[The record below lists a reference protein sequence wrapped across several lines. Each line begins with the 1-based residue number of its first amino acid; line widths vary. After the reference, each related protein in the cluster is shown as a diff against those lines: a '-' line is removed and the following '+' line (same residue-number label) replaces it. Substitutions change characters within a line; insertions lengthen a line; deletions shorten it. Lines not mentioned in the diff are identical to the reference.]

1 MSAALQGV
9 SDKFTGV
16 PADYPGWVID
26 VINLMRVMNG
36 KIYNEIR
43 LNRPDDDAED
53 WDEQYDTEEYKER
66 EYTSLDQRRATASMI
81 ILKSLSPE
89 ISKDFKHM
97 VNDVPGMW
105 RAIRDKYHRQTEA
118 AKTTLYT
125 QYHKERLKE
134 GETIDSYVSRLKDTI
149 RRLQGY
155 GAVVDTASQK
165 FTLLNGLPTSSY
177 EYIKDKLSNNP
188 QDYTFDEMV
197 QQIQDKYD
205 SLIRQKEKGEDGSEE
220 KSAARVAREERAAFV
235 AAAGPFRGRGR
246 GRGGIRHS
254 PYGGRGGRGGGRGG
268 YRGVSRGGHGRGGY
282 SGRGGSG
289 GVGGVGEKGSDT
301 VVCFGCNQTGHI
313 RSNCPERAVVGKCF
327 VCGKTGH
334 RAAQCRQA
342 MGGGVRSFGD
352 GHKSEKKTSE

>member
-1 MSAALQGV
+1 MSAILQGV
-9 SDKFTGV
+9 DVKFTGV

-43 LNRPDDDAED
+43 LDRPDDEED
-53 WDEQYDTEEYKER
+53 EYDEQYDTDEYKER
-66 EYTSLDQRRATASMI
+66 DYVSSDQRRATASMI

-89 ISKDFKHM
+89 LSKDFKHM
-97 VNDVPGMW
+97 VNDVPAMW
-105 RAIRDKYHRQTEA
+105 KAIKDKYHRQTEA
-118 AKTTLYT
+118 AKTLLYT

-188 QDYTFDEMV
+188 QDFTFDEMV

-220 KSAARVAREERAAFV
+220 KSAARIAREERAAFA

-254 PYGGRGGRGGGRGG
+254 PYGGRGGRGRGGGRGG
-268 YRGVSRGGHGRGGY
+268 YRGVSRGGHSRGGY
-282 SGRGGSG
+282 SGRGGG
-289 GVGGVGEKGSDT
+289 VVGGEGERGSDT
-301 VVCFGCNQTGHI
+301 MVCFSCKQTGHMK
-313 RSNCPERAVVGKCF
+313 SHCPERKCF
-327 VCGKTGH
+327 VCGKPGH
-334 RAAQCRQA
+334 RATECYHAK
-342 MGGGVRSFGD
+342 GGGVRSFGD
-352 GHKSEKKTSE
+352 GHKSEKKASE